1 MDRGGWQATDHGIT
15 RFGHDSMT
23 KPPPPALQW
32 ILYQLNYLSWFKST
46 FWGYTFYITDTH
58 IIMLLVL
65 IKIFHL
71 ISSDIS

>member
-1 MDRGGWQATDHGIT
+1 
-15 RFGHDSMT
+15 MT

-32 ILYQLNYLSWFKST
+32 ILYQLSYLSWFKST
-46 FWGYTFYITDTH
+46 FFGYTFYITTDTH

-71 ISSDIS
+71 ISPDIS